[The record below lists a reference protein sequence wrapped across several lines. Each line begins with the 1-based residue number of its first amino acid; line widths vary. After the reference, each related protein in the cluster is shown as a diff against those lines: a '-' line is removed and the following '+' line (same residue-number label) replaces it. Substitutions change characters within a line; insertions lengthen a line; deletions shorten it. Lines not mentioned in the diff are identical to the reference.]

1 MQHLVFQAG
10 PLGLEL
16 VNRKYGGVIIKSVQ
30 PGYQAAKTRMIRRA
44 MGIYFIN
51 DTDYSCSNL
60 KEVLDALRAL
70 PRPVTISF
78 TLPGELSY
86 VTTGWQKPEHY

>member
-1 MQHLVFQAG
+1 MTNQVPRVTIF
-10 PLGLEL
+10 
-16 VNRKYGGVIIKSVQ
+16 Y
-30 PGYQAAKTRMIRRA
+30 A

-60 KEVLDALRAL
+60 KDVLDALRSL

-86 VTTGWQKPEHY
+86 VTTGWQEEIEHY